1 MPTPVDEVKER
12 FSKVDEVKERFS
24 KSVAT
29 AKDGLAVLREF
40 LIVLV
45 LLLLLLWPGVIN
57 TRLQGAGFVEADVAG
72 FKWKSAQQAVQ
83 KTGEVQQQVAE
94 AKQTTEESIKKV
106 DELAAKTNNP
116 EVKKELETLKTTL
129 NSSLQTT
136 QAAEKDL
143 QTVRQVQENV
153 LQATRPNALVTT
165 GSWGVV
171 ISGDRKL
178 DEAQFEVN
186 KAKAQGYTSVSIYD
200 RQNSLRTVI
209 EFPSS
214 ADAQSAL
221 PNIRAKVRNSAYAV
235 NLDEWCPNRATTGEN
250 LYRCP

>member
-1 MPTPVDEVKER
+1 MPT
-12 FSKVDEVKERFS
+12 SVDEVKERFS

-29 AKDGLAVLREF
+29 AKDGLAVFREF

-94 AKQTTEESIKKV
+94 AKQTTEDSIKKV
-106 DELAAKTNNP
+106 DELASKVSNP
-116 EVKKELETLKTTL
+116 EVKRELETIKTSL

-143 QTVRQVQENV
+143 QTVRQVQETV
-153 LQATRPNALVTT
+153 LQAARPDALTTT

-171 ISGDRKL
+171 VSGDRKL

-186 KAKAQGYTSVSIYD
+186 KAKAQGYMAVSIYD
-200 RQNSLRTVI
+200 RARSLRTVI
-209 EFPSS
+209 EFPSND
-214 ADAQSAL
+214 DARNAL

-235 NLDEWCPNRATTGEN
+235 NLDEWCPNRQATGEN